1 MFASPRANPAP
12 EGEGFPDGNMT
23 PAARVQ
29 TAIEILDRIAAAA
42 REGGAPAD
50 AIFAEAM
57 RARRF
62 AGSKDR
68 RAIRALVYDAI
79 RAVRSAPASGR
90 AAMLALVEAQPG
102 LAALFDGS
110 TYGPAPIAADE
121 PRARTG
127 VAAEALIDLFDP
139 LVSEAEQGAMLTRA
153 PLDLRAN
160 RIKASRD
167 DMARLFPEGA
177 SIPGAPDG
185 WRLPPE
191 TAAAQHPAHADG
203 AFEVQDAA
211 SQYAAAALDV
221 APGQAIVDLCAG
233 GGGKTLAIASLTG
246 NDADILACDI
256 NRARLQQLPPRAE
269 RAGATRIE
277 TRLLNPGREETM
289 LADWRGRADRVF
301 VDAPCSG
308 SGTWRRSPELRW
320 RLTPA
325 RLERHLADQKKLIDL
340 GADLVAPGGKLLYA
354 VCSIIAREGRAQV
367 DEFLN
372 RHRGWTADA
381 DYLPDGIGRAAGA
394 GFLLT
399 PAQDGCD
406 GFFLARL
413 TSPC

>member
-1 MFASPRANPAP
+1 MVCLS
-12 EGEGFPDGNMT
+12 MT
-23 PAARVQ
+23 PAARLQ
-29 TAIEILDRIAAAA
+29 TAIEILDVIAAAA

-57 RARRF
+57 RARRY

-68 RAIRALVYDAI
+68 RAIRGHVYDAI
-79 RAVRSAPASGR
+79 RLVRSAPSSGR
-90 AAMLALVEAQPG
+90 AAMLALADRDPT

-110 TYGPAPIAADE
+110 PYGPAPIASDE
-121 PRARTG
+121 TRAEAG
-127 VAAEALIDLFDP
+127 LAAPALIDLFDP
-139 LVSEAEQGAMLTRA
+139 LIGADEAEAMLARA

-160 RIKASRD
+160 RLAGTRD
-167 DMARLFPEGA
+167 DLVVLFPEGRA
-177 SIPGAPDG
+177 IAGAADG

-191 TAAAQHPAHADG
+191 TAAVQHPAYTEG
-203 AFEVQDAA
+203 RFEVQDAA
-211 SQYAAAALDV
+211 SQYASAALDA
-221 APGQAIVDLCAG
+221 APGMAIVDLCAG

-246 NDADILACDI
+246 DRADILACDV
-256 NRARLQQLPPRAE
+256 NRARLRQLPPRAE

-277 TRLLNPGREETM
+277 TRLLDPGREAAM
-289 LADWRGRADRVF
+289 LADWQGRADRVF

-320 RLTPA
+320 RLSPA
-325 RLERHLADQKKLIDL
+325 RLGRHAADQARLVDI

-372 RHRGWTADA
+372 RHPGWTADDA
-381 DYLPDGIGRAAGA
+381 MLPARIGRAAGR

-399 PAQDGCD
+399 PARDDCD

-413 TSPC
+413 TAPC

>member
-1 MFASPRANPAP
+1 
-12 EGEGFPDGNMT
+12 MT
-23 PAARVQ
+23 PAARLQ
-29 TAIEILDRIAAAA
+29 AAIEILDAIAAAA

-57 RARRF
+57 RARRY

-68 RAIRALVYDAI
+68 RAIRAHVYDAI
-79 RAVRSAPASGR
+79 RVVRSAPASGR
-90 AAMLALVEAQPG
+90 AAMLALVDTQPE
-102 LAALFDGS
+102 LAELFDGS
-110 TYGPAPIAADE
+110 SYGPAPIADDE
-121 PRARTG
+121 PRGEAG
-127 VAAEALIDLFDP
+127 LAAQALIDLFDP
-139 LVSEAEQGAMLTRA
+139 LVGEDEGAAMLARA

-160 RIKASRD
+160 RIKATVAD
-167 DMARLFPEGA
+167 LAALFPEGEA
-177 SIPGAPDG
+177 IAGTPDG

-191 TAAAQHPAHADG
+191 TAAVQHPAYAEG
-203 AFEVQDAA
+203 QFEVQDAA
-211 SQYAAAALDV
+211 SQYASAALGA

-246 NDADILACDI
+246 NAADILACDT

-277 TRLLNPGREETM
+277 TRLLNPGQEPAM
-289 LADWRGRADRVF
+289 LADWQGKATHVF

-325 RLERHLADQKKLIDL
+325 RLERHLADQAKLIDI

-354 VCSIIAREGRAQV
+354 VCSIITREGRAQV
-367 DEFLN
+367 DDFLN
-372 RHRGWTADA
+372 RHPGWTADA
-381 DYLPDGIGRAAGA
+381 GYLPDGIGRAAGH
-394 GFLLT
+394 GFLFT
-399 PAQDGCD
+399 PGRDGCD

-413 TSPC
+413 TAPC

>member
-1 MFASPRANPAP
+1 
-12 EGEGFPDGNMT
+12 MT

-29 TAIEILDRIAAAA
+29 AAIEILDAIAAAA

-57 RARRF
+57 RARRY

-68 RAIRALVYDAI
+68 RAIRAHVYDAI
-79 RAVRSAPASGR
+79 RVVRSAPASGR
-90 AAMLALVEAQPG
+90 AAMLALVDDQPG
-102 LAALFDGS
+102 LADLFDGS
-110 TYGPAPIAADE
+110 AYGPAPIAADE
-121 PRARTG
+121 PRADTG
-127 VAAEALIDLFDP
+127 LAAQALVDLFDP
-139 LVSEAEQGAMLTRA
+139 LVGEDERGAMLARA

-160 RIKASRD
+160 RITSREGD
-167 DMARLFPEGA
+167 LAALFPEGEA
-177 SIPGAPDG
+177 IPGAPDG

-191 TAAAQHPAHADG
+191 TAAAQHPAYG
-203 AFEVQDAA
+203 EGRFEVQDAA
-211 SQYAAAALDV
+211 SQYASAALDA
-221 APGQAIVDLCAG
+221 APGQAIIDLCAG

-246 NDADILACDI
+246 NDATILACDT

-277 TRLLNPGREETM
+277 TRLLNPGKEVSM
-289 LADWRGRADRVF
+289 LADWQGKATRVF

-325 RLERHLADQKKLIDL
+325 RLERHLADQARLMDI
-340 GADLVAPGGKLLYA
+340 GAELVAPGGKLLYA
-354 VCSIIAREGRAQV
+354 VCSVITREGRAQV

-372 RHRGWTADA
+372 RHASWTADSG
-381 DYLPDGIGRAAGA
+381 YLPDGIGRAAGR

-399 PAQDGCD
+399 PGRDGCD

>member
-1 MFASPRANPAP
+1 
-12 EGEGFPDGNMT
+12 MT
-23 PAARVQ
+23 PAARIQ
-29 TAIEILDRIAAAA
+29 TAIEILDAIAAAA

-57 RARRF
+57 RARRY

-68 RAIRALVYDAI
+68 RAIRAHVYDAI
-79 RAVRSAPASGR
+79 RLVRSAPASGR
-90 AAMLALVEAQPG
+90 AAMLVLADADPALAE
-102 LAALFDGS
+102 LFDG
-110 TYGPAPIAADE
+110 TPYGPAPIQADE
-121 PRARTG
+121 PRAETG
-127 VAAEALIDLFDP
+127 LAAQALIDLFDP
-139 LVSEAEQGAMLTRA
+139 LVEVGEGEAMLARA

-160 RIKASRD
+160 RIRSSAAD
-167 DMARLFPEGA
+167 LAALFPEGEA
-177 SIPGAPDG
+177 IAGAPDG

-191 TAAAQHPAHADG
+191 TAAAQHPRYAEG

-211 SQYAAAALDV
+211 SQYASAALDA

-246 NDADILACDI
+246 NDADILACDT

-277 TRLLNPGREETM
+277 TRLLNPGQEPAM
-289 LADWRGRADRVF
+289 LADWRGKADRVF

-320 RLTPA
+320 RLTPQ
-325 RLERHLADQKKLIDL
+325 RLDRHLADQAKLLAI

-372 RHRGWTADA
+372 RHPGWTADNG
-381 DYLPDGIGRAAGA
+381 YLPGGVGRAAGN

-399 PAQDGCD
+399 PAHDRCD

-413 TSPC
+413 TGPC

>member
-1 MFASPRANPAP
+1 
-12 EGEGFPDGNMT
+12 MT
-23 PAARVQ
+23 PAARIQ
-29 TAIEILDRIAAAA
+29 TAIEILDAIAAAA

-50 AIFAEAM
+50 AILADAM
-57 RARRF
+57 RARRY

-79 RAVRSAPASGR
+79 RAVRSAPESGR
-90 AAMLALVEAQPG
+90 AAMLALADAQPD

-110 TYGPAPIAADE
+110 AYGPASIAADE
-121 PRARTG
+121 PRAQTG
-127 VAAEALIDLFDP
+127 VAAQALIDLFDP
-139 LVSEAEQGAMLTRA
+139 LVGEGEHDALLARA

-160 RIKASRD
+160 RIKVSGGDLA
-167 DMARLFPEGA
+167 ALFPEGA
-177 SIPGAPDG
+177 PIPGAPDG

-191 TAAAQHPAHADG
+191 TAAVQHPAYAEG

-211 SQYAAAALDV
+211 SQYASAALSA

-233 GGGKTLAIASLTG
+233 GGGKTLAIASLTA
-246 NDADILACDI
+246 NDADILACDT

-277 TRLLNPGREETM
+277 TRLLNPGQEVAM
-289 LADWRGRADRVF
+289 LADWQGRANRVF

-325 RLERHLADQKKLIDL
+325 RLESHLADQAKLIDIA
-340 GADLVAPGGKLLYA
+340 ADLVAPGGKLLYA

-367 DEFLN
+367 DDFLN
-372 RHRGWTADA
+372 RNPGWTADA
-381 DYLPDGIGRAAGA
+381 GYLPEGIGRAAGG

-399 PAQDGCD
+399 PAHDGCD

>member
-1 MFASPRANPAP
+1 
-12 EGEGFPDGNMT
+12 MT

-29 TAIEILDRIAAAA
+29 AAIEILDAIAAAA

-57 RARRF
+57 RARRY

-68 RAIRALVYDAI
+68 RAIRAHVYDAI

-90 AAMLALVEAQPG
+90 AAMLALADADPEI
-102 LAALFDGS
+102 AALFDGS
-110 TYGPAPIAADE
+110 PYGAAPIEPDE
-121 PRARTG
+121 PRAEIG
-127 VAAEALIDLFDP
+127 LAAQALVDLFDP
-139 LVSEAEQGAMLTRA
+139 LVGANEQGAMLARA

-160 RIKASRD
+160 RLKATRD
-167 DMARLFPEGA
+167 DLAALFPEGEA
-177 SIPGAPDG
+177 IPGTADG

-191 TAAAQHPAHADG
+191 TAAAQHPAYAEG
-203 AFEVQDAA
+203 QFEVQDAA
-211 SQYAAAALDV
+211 SQYASAALDA
-221 APGQAIVDLCAG
+221 APGQSIVDLCAG
-233 GGGKTLAIASLTG
+233 AGGKTLAIASLTA
-246 NDADILACDI
+246 NDADILACDT

-277 TRLLNPGREETM
+277 TRLLNPGQETGM
-289 LADWRGRADRVF
+289 LADWQGKATHVF

-325 RLERHLADQKKLIDL
+325 RLDRHLADQAKLIDI
-340 GADLVAPGGKLLYA
+340 GADLVAPGGKLVYA

-367 DEFLN
+367 DDFLN
-372 RHRGWTADA
+372 RHPGWTADS
-381 DYLPDGIGRAAGA
+381 DYMPTGIGRAAGR

-399 PAQDGCD
+399 PAHDGCD

-413 TSPC
+413 TAPC

>member
-1 MFASPRANPAP
+1 
-12 EGEGFPDGNMT
+12 MT

>member
-1 MFASPRANPAP
+1 
-12 EGEGFPDGNMT
+12 MT
-23 PAARVQ
+23 PAARIQ
-29 TAIEILDRIAAAA
+29 TAIEILDAIAAAA

-50 AIFAEAM
+50 AILAEAM
-57 RARRF
+57 RARRY

-79 RAVRSAPASGR
+79 RAVRSAPESGR
-90 AAMLALVEAQPG
+90 AAMLALADAQPG

-110 TYGPAPIAADE
+110 PYGPAPIAADE
-121 PRARTG
+121 PRAQTG

-139 LVSEAEQGAMLTRA
+139 LVSEEEHDALLARA
-153 PLDLRAN
+153 PLDLRVN
-160 RIKASRD
+160 RIKAGRAD
-167 DMARLFPEGA
+167 LETLFPEGA
-177 SIPGAPDG
+177 PIPGAPDG

-191 TAAAQHPAHADG
+191 TAAAQHPAYAEG

-211 SQYAAAALDV
+211 SQYASAALAA

-233 GGGKTLAIASLTG
+233 GGGKALAIASLTG
-246 NDADILACDI
+246 NAADILACDT

-269 RAGATRIE
+269 RAGATRIA
-277 TRLLNPGREETM
+277 TRLLNPGQEVAM
-289 LADWRGRADRVF
+289 LADWQGRADRVF

-325 RLERHLADQKKLIDL
+325 RLDRHLGDQAKLIDL

-367 DEFLN
+367 ADFLN
-372 RHRGWTADA
+372 RHPGWTADA
-381 DYLPDGIGRAAGA
+381 DYLPGGVGRAAGA

-399 PAQDGCD
+399 PAHDGCD

>member
-1 MFASPRANPAP
+1 V
-12 EGEGFPDGNMT
+12 T
-23 PAARVQ
+23 PAARIQ
-29 TAIEILDRIAAAA
+29 TAIEILDAIAAAA

-57 RARRF
+57 RARRY

-68 RAIRALVYDAI
+68 RAIRGHVYDAI

-90 AAMLALVEAQPG
+90 AAMLALADAQPE
-102 LAALFDGS
+102 LAPLFDGS
-110 TYGPAPIAADE
+110 PYGPAPIAADE
-121 PRARTG
+121 PRAETG
-127 VAAEALIDLFDP
+127 LAAQALIDLFDP
-139 LVSEAEQGAMLTRA
+139 LVGEDEHDAMLTRA

-160 RIKASRD
+160 RIKAGGD
-167 DMARLFPEGA
+167 DLADLFPEGEA
-177 SIPGAPDG
+177 ITGAPDG

-191 TAAAQHPAHADG
+191 AAAIQHPAYTEG
-203 AFEVQDAA
+203 RFEVQDAA
-211 SQYAAAALDV
+211 SQYASAALDA
-221 APGQAIVDLCAG
+221 APGHAIVDLCAG

-246 NDADILACDI
+246 NDADILACDT

-277 TRLLNPGREETM
+277 TRLLNPGQETDM
-289 LADWRGRADRVF
+289 LADWRGRAARVF

-325 RLERHLADQKKLIDL
+325 RLERHRADQARLLDIA
-340 GADLVAPGGKLLYA
+340 ADLVAPGGKLLYA
-354 VCSIIAREGRAQV
+354 VCSVIAREGRAQV
-367 DEFLN
+367 DDFLN
-372 RHRGWTADA
+372 RNPGWAADA
-381 DYLPDGIGRAAGA
+381 GYLPEGIGRGAGA

-399 PAQDGCD
+399 PAHDGCD